1 MKSNN
6 ITHLTKK
13 MIILIAATC
22 FSTFPAVMIFGKK
35 GFLVFAVLFYWTLMT
50 SFEIAKIKRKED
62 IYTVSD
68 LLRDRTTNEYKMLQ
82 SNESLKNF
90 IGNMKK
96 SQIIFYGIIFGIV
109 MALIPVLLYFF
120 IVGIDKILF

>member
-1 MKSNN
+1 
-6 ITHLTKK
+6 
-13 MIILIAATC
+13 
-22 FSTFPAVMIFGKK
+22 
-35 GFLVFAVLFYWTLMT
+35 
-50 SFEIAKIKRKED
+50 FEIAKIKRKED

-68 LLRDRTTNEYKMLQ
+68 LLRDRTTNEYKMIQ
-82 SNESLKNF
+82 SNERLKNF